1 MILYSEALQ
10 EAERMK
16 KVTSREVEVKAV
28 NCECDYSKLC
38 YLCAGSGTFY
48 ELVYAFCDHVVSDG
62 PDLECEENDCEVRER
77 CAAEA
82 ASVFPVTSAPIKSL
96 REVESERR
104 ESEAA

>member
-16 KVTSREVEVKAV
+16 KVTGREVEVKAV

-77 CAAEA
+77 CAADA
-82 ASVFPVTSAPIKSL
+82 ARVFPVKGSELKSL
-96 REVESERR
+96 SENQ
-104 ESEAA
+104 SELDAVVA